1 MRNTKYITSP
11 KSNNQDRRTESVTFI
26 LLAENHGYRMKSYG
40 PISLIK
46 LGEKTLLERQIEAI
60 TSVFINCE
68 IIICSGFETAKLYNF
83 IRGSFADSQCSIR
96 IVENQVYYHSNCC
109 ESLRLC
115 MSNTMNDKIV
125 ICGGGVLLSTEYLK
139 SLDLRKSSI
148 VTQDS
153 NPESQFE
160 LGVIENGN
168 RLENLSLAIK
178 NPVWTDLVYINGKVQ
193 FNSLYNLLCKP
204 ELKNK
209 FLFEAINSWSGKK
222 NLQVV
227 KNVSTPIVKISN
239 IKTYK
244 RINENEDFVS

>member
-1 MRNTKYITSP
+1 MRNTKFITSP
-11 KSNNQDRRTESVTFI
+11 KSVGSEKRSENVTFI

-40 PISLIK
+40 PISLVR

-68 IIICSGFETAKLYNF
+68 IIVCSGFETAKLYNF
-83 IRGSFADSQCSIR
+83 IRGYISDSNCSIR
-96 IVENQVYYHSNCC
+96 VVENQVYYHSNCC

-125 ICGGGVLLSTEYLK
+125 ICGGGVLLSPEYLK

-148 VTQDS
+148 VTQES

-168 RLENLSLAIK
+168 KLENLTLAIK
-178 NPVWTDLVYINGKVQ
+178 DPVWTDLIYINGKIL

-209 FLFEAINSWSGKK
+209 FLFEAINSWTGKK
-222 NLQVV
+222 SLNVV
-227 KNVSTPIVKISN
+227 KNQSTPIVKISN

-244 RINENEDFVS
+244 RINEDENFVP